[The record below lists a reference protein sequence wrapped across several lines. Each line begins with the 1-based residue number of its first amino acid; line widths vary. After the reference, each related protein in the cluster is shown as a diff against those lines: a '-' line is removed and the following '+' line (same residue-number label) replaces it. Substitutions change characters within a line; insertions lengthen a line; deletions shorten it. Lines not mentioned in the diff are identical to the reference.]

1 MLESL
6 LRQAIL
12 LGLIL
17 KVALTTAMDDD
28 GVAWTV
34 VQYGHVL
41 YLTVISNLV
50 R

>member
-6 LRQAIL
+6 LRQAIVSSYS
-12 LGLIL
+12 